1 MEKMNNVFKASTMD
15 YFKTGEYKI
24 SFEDFIALKKQN
36 KAMMLDLRTKEEA
49 ELISFSFAL
58 NIPIED
64 LPERLNELPKD
75 KLIVTFCASSVRAIM
90 AFPYLKA
97 AGYDNV
103 KMFVGKISDLT
114 VYFMPPFVA
123 ANYEALKEA

>member
-1 MEKMNNVFKASTMD
+1 MEKMNEVFHQSTLD

-24 SFEDFIALKKQN
+24 SFEEFVELKKEN
-36 KAMMLDLRTKEEA
+36 KAIMLDLRTKEEV

-58 NIPIED
+58 HIPIEE
-64 LPERLNELPKD
+64 LPERLHELPKD
-75 KLIVTFCASSVRAIM
+75 KLIMTFCASSVRAIM

-103 KMFVGKISDLT
+103 KMFVGKFGDLT
-114 VYFMPPFVA
+114 TLFMPPFVA
-123 ANYEALKEA
+123 KNYEALKQA